1 MCYTANCLRIKQ
13 TMEIKVFQSKPKR
26 VLVSYRNEELISMNK
41 KKKLRVGQKLFIH
54 LFSISIVRFVLL
66 VGFDKNL
73 SKRLQ

>member
-41 KKKLRVGQKLFIH
+41 KKKIKSRTKTIH
-54 LFSISIVRFVLL
+54 SFVQHKHCQVRAIGWF
-66 VGFDKNL
+66 
-73 SKRLQ
+73 